1 MAKKPPIK
9 KTKRRI
15 TVPKGQLIQ
24 SFDSDAFKQLYE
36 TWRKECESASASDV
50 GVKGSHP
57 KPKYPI
63 GNLLDLVMNQGFVG
77 RTSEKGGGSPKSPPA
92 GGQLIELL
100 DKFIGDKEGIEDD
113 DAKFVKKQIVYLN
126 NMLKDE
132 SKNPAYI
139 EFHVPI
145 WSSVNK
151 KTLAHTKETVYGH
164 YRTPDYIKFRNLK
177 AKVKK
182 NPKYAE
188 DLPPADTTW
197 YSGEPGGAKPPM
209 WQALFGKGGDDIISD
224 SKGLLKVL
232 QAAMKMIGGITIDYL
247 EILVKDTGTAD
258 EIWAIPHL
266 RREILKKVFMDGKKG
281 GKPNPDGISPTT
293 GNFRDSSLANWFN
306 DSVWTPDNVKESKDI
321 KEIIDAD
328 EYAGVV
334 QKYKIKISRRQMRHI
349 GMLCG
354 LEWKKRGETVWLP
367 KEEDGEK
374 EAMDFSKSW
383 RDTLSVA

>member
-1 MAKKPPIK
+1 
-9 KTKRRI
+9 
-15 TVPKGQLIQ
+15 
-24 SFDSDAFKQLYE
+24 
-36 TWRKECESASASDV
+36 
-50 GVKGSHP
+50 
-57 KPKYPI
+57 
-63 GNLLDLVMNQGFVG
+63 
-77 RTSEKGGGSPKSPPA
+77 
-92 GGQLIELL
+92 
-100 DKFIGDKEGIEDD
+100 
-113 DAKFVKKQIVYLN
+113 
-126 NMLKDE
+126 
-132 SKNPAYI
+132 
-139 EFHVPI
+139 
-145 WSSVNK
+145 
-151 KTLAHTKETVYGH
+151 
-164 YRTPDYIKFRNLK
+164 
-177 AKVKK
+177 
-182 NPKYAE
+182 
-188 DLPPADTTW
+188 
-197 YSGEPGGAKPPM
+197 
-209 WQALFGKGGDDIISD
+209 
-224 SKGLLKVL
+224 
-232 QAAMKMIGGITIDYL
+232 MKMIGGITIDYL